1 MRVLEGRHQT
11 RQSNPQGEN
20 LMNIAD
26 SKSTLLNNS
35 FTSNT
40 QEKICNCLGCYELAD
55 TEISLKIGEKSIT
68 IFVCENCKAKFEN

>member
-1 MRVLEGRHQT
+1 
-11 RQSNPQGEN
+11 
-20 LMNIAD
+20 MNTAN

-40 QEKICNCLGCYELAD
+40 HEEICNCLGCSQLAD

-68 IFVCENCKAKFEN
+68 IFVCENCKPKFEN